1 MNPPRLRIAIIGT
14 GRMGE
19 AVRMLAGERGI
30 VVDAVFDKKAMTD
43 DPEAIR
49 DRLSNV
55 DVALEFTTP
64 ASAVRNIR
72 ACLDASCPVVAGT
85 TGWYDELPAISTEVL
100 RRDAALL
107 WAPNFSLGIAILTQL
122 VRQAGRLAAGA
133 GLFDV
138 RLSETHHAAKRD
150 TPSGTALALE
160 RVVAAEVGHAVP
172 ITAVRTGV
180 VPGTHELTLDAPFE
194 RITLTH
200 EAHDRRV
207 FADGALTAA
216 AWLVGRTG
224 VFTMDDVLE
233 GEAP

>member
-1 MNPPRLRIAIIGT
+1 MRLG
-14 GRMGE
+14 
-19 AVRMLAGERGI
+19 
-30 VVDAVFDKKAMTD
+30 
-43 DPEAIR
+43 
-49 DRLSNV
+49 
-55 DVALEFTTP
+55 
-64 ASAVRNIR
+64 
-72 ACLDASCPVVAGT
+72 
-85 TGWYDELPAISTEVL
+85 
-100 RRDAALL
+100 
-107 WAPNFSLGIAILTQL
+107 
-122 VRQAGRLAAGA
+122 
-133 GLFDV
+133 
-138 RLSETHHAAKRD
+138 ETHHAAKRD

-224 VFTMDDVLE
+224 VFTMDDVLQ